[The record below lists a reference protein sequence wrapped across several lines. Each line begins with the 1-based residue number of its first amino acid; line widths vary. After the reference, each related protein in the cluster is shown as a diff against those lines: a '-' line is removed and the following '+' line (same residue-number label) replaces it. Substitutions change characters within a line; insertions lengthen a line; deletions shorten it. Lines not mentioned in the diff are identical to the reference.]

1 MENAAEQAQQAQG
14 WAPWRPSIWVRA
26 RYWRINMTTFEA
38 GSAVLGQ
45 KEGKKENCLII
56 YPEGTSLPRRP
67 KRIIMAYRLCLRLCS
82 RYIGLLLRRHEANTW
97 YGFYSRI
104 RAVISARF
112 YSIAK
117 LRYAD
122 F

>member
-1 MENAAEQAQQAQG
+1 MQPNKHSKPKVELPEG
-14 WAPWRPSIWVRA
+14 RPFECEHVT
-26 RYWRINMTTFEA
+26 INMPIFEA

-45 KEGKKENCLII
+45 KEGKKENCLIV
-56 YPEGTSLPRRP
+56 YPEGTSLPRHP

-82 RYIGLLLRRHEANTW
+82 RYIGLLLGRHEANTG
-97 YGFYSRI
+97 YGFYSHI

-112 YSIAK
+112 FSRAK
-117 LRYAD
+117 LQYAD